1 MKKSKIR
8 RYPFVDQKGPAKET
22 QTFILSYA
30 YGNWTEEEEKKFLKE
45 LSEID
50 LRFYKEKCIFR
61 DIEAFKIIIMDKD
74 VVLESILKLI

>member
-30 YGNWTEEEEKKFLKE
+30 YGNWTEEEKSF
-45 LSEID
+45 
-50 LRFYKEKCIFR
+50 
-61 DIEAFKIIIMDKD
+61 
-74 VVLESILKLI
+74 